1 MQKVTELENLQ
12 VHYYLSNNSHSM
24 DAKILNKVESEL
36 LKIIEEV
43 SKILDLEIYVET
55 QALEEGGIVS
65 VYRFIIKKE
74 NLAKVAVVGAF
85 FAGIIGSTMSD
96 VIADSIKTDPE
107 MERLKKE
114 KIELEIKKLKQ
125 DIANDSIENTH
136 LVSDDRQ
143 IIVSEHKGDEIRI
156 DKELIDSIA
165 IYAGENNRVK
175 ISKSKFYEYL
185 LKEGK
190 VEKVST
196 QVLDENFKPKG
207 TEKFVPRSDFKYF
220 VIGKSEVEPDYR
232 QDVVLEIVSPVLNT
246 NRLNWKANHNGQTKT
261 FRLKDD
267 KFKNLIVN
275 KNLSFSNGTKIICD
289 VETKLTINNNGEISE
304 KGKSIYN
311 VTQIIYPDGVVVDV
325 K

>member
-36 LKIIEEV
+36 LKIIDEV

-125 DIANDSIENTH
+125 DIANDNIENTH

-207 TEKFVPRSDFKYF
+207 TEKFVPRPDFKYF
-220 VIGKSEVEPDYR
+220 VIGKSEVEPDYK
-232 QDVVLEIVSPVLNT
+232 QDVALEIVSPVLNT